1 MTHISLLSPIIFDSM
16 FFVIRNVRT
25 KNSKSLSRNR
35 HNPELWPFDV
45 IAKVTW
51 INKTSQRIVWRLRV
65 MWYIEV
71 LLVSQH
77 WFKVNDLDW
86 NVNVERLRMQARS
99 SRSYCWG
106 DVWKRTSK
114 TFQDKLKRNARR
126 IKQTCKGKQ
135 RKYSRHFYLNWVP
148 TLPLTRTR
156 VVAHHSISCLM
167 RLDQICFNK
176 QQLTINENK
185 KKMSAKTSFEKFVS
199 SDARIGKVCLC
210 L

>member
-16 FFVIRNVRT
+16 FFVIRNVRA

-77 WFKVNDLDW
+77 WFKVNHLDW

-99 SRSYCWG
+99 SRSHCWG
-106 DVWKRTSK
+106 GVWKRTSK
-114 TFQDKLKRNARR
+114 TFKDEKNARR
-126 IKQTCKGKQ
+126 IADVQGQTAEVQSAFLFELSTDPFPHTHTCWCSSQ
-135 RKYSRHFYLNWVP
+135 HLV
-148 TLPLTRTR
+148 
-156 VVAHHSISCLM
+156 
-167 RLDQICFNK
+167 LDASWSDLL
-176 QQLTINENK
+176 QQTTINN
-185 KKMSAKTSFEKFVS
+185 
-199 SDARIGKVCLC
+199 
-210 L
+210 